1 MFSRR
6 IMGRRRIL
14 QGIVVSDKMDKTIIV
29 EVRNLKPHP
38 FYNKVIRRRTKIKA
52 NDPENTAR
60 EGDIVRVIESRPF
73 SKTKRWAI
81 LEVVRRAV
89 GSDEGVQNDIQE

>member
-1 MFSRR
+1 
-6 IMGRRRIL
+6 MGRRRIL

-38 FYNKVIRRRTKIKA
+38 FYDKVIRRRTKIKA